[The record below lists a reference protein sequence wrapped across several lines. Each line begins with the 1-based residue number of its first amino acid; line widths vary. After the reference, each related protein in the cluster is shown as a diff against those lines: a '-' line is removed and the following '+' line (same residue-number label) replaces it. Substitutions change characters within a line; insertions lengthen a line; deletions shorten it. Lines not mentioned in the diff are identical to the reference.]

1 MEANVM
7 ALPLIGGLLSSVGD
21 IAGTWVKGKME
32 EKKAQTEIKVAKA
45 KAEATVYE
53 KQATGEL
60 DMEKSLTEQMGGSW
74 KDEAWTIFFIAVL
87 AGCFLPWTQ
96 DAVKEG
102 FVFLDESTPDW
113 FANCIYISISASFG
127 YRVGKAGMGMIGTI
141 KNGNKI
147 QKKELVKKDD

>member
-1 MEANVM
+1 M
-7 ALPLIGGLLSSVGD
+7 AIPLIGGLLGAVGD

-32 EKKAQTEIKVAKA
+32 EKRAHTEIKVAKA

-87 AGCFLPWTQ
+87 AGCFIPWTQ
-96 DAVKEG
+96 DAVKQG
-102 FVFLDESTPDW
+102 FIFLDESTPDW

-127 YRVGKAGMGMIGTI
+127 YRVAKGGVGMIGAV
-141 KNGNKI
+141 KGNNKVS
-147 QKKELVKKDD
+147 KKVTKEE

>member
-1 MEANVM
+1 M

-87 AGCFLPWTQ
+87 ACCFLPFTQ
-96 DAVKEG
+96 DAVQIG
-102 FVFLDESTPDW
+102 FIFLDESTPDW
-113 FANCIYISISASFG
+113 FALCIYISISASFG
-127 YRVGKAGMGMIGTI
+127 YRVGKGAIGAI
-141 KNGNKI
+141 REVKG
-147 QKKELVKKDD
+147 QKAVAPKKAQKEAE

>member
-1 MEANVM
+1 M
-7 ALPLIGGLLSSVGD
+7 AIPLIGGLLGAVGD
-21 IAGTWVKGKME
+21 IAGTWVKGKMD
-32 EKKAQTEIKVAKA
+32 EKKALTSIKVAKA

-87 AGCFLPWTQ
+87 AGCFIPYTQ
-96 DAVKEG
+96 EAVKEG
-102 FVFLDESTPDW
+102 FIFLDESTPDW

-127 YRVGKAGMGMIGTI
+127 YRVGKAGMGMINTV
-141 KNGNKI
+141 KRPPQQPK
-147 QKKELVKKDD
+147 QKAEPKQE

>member
-1 MEANVM
+1 M

-87 AGCFLPWTQ
+87 ACCFLPFTQ
-96 DAVKEG
+96 DAVRKG
-102 FVFLDESTPDW
+102 FIFLDESTPDW
-113 FANCIYISISASFG
+113 FAHCIYISISASFG
-127 YRVGKAGMGMIGTI
+127 YRVGKGAIGAI
-141 KNGNKI
+141 REVKG
-147 QKKELVKKDD
+147 QKAVAPKKAQKEAE

>member
-1 MEANVM
+1 M
-7 ALPLIGGLLSSVGD
+7 AIPLIGGLLGAVGD
-21 IAGTWVKGKME
+21 IAGSWVKGKVE
-32 EKKAQTEIKVAKA
+32 EKKALTSIKVAKA

-127 YRVGKAGMGMIGTI
+127 YRVAKGGMGMIGA
-141 KNGNKI
+141 
-147 QKKELVKKDD
+147 VKKPPQQPKQKVEPKQE

>member
-1 MEANVM
+1 M
-7 ALPLIGGLLSSVGD
+7 AIPLIGGLLGAVGD
-21 IAGTWVKGKME
+21 IAGSWVKGKVE
-32 EKKAQTEIKVAKA
+32 EKKALTSIKVARA

-87 AGCFLPWTQ
+87 AGCFIPYTQ
-96 DAVKEG
+96 DAVQKG

-127 YRVGKAGMGMIGTI
+127 YRVAKGGMGMIGA
-141 KNGNKI
+141 
-147 QKKELVKKDD
+147 VKKPPQQPKQKVEPKQE

>member
-1 MEANVM
+1 M
-7 ALPLIGGLLSSVGD
+7 AIPLIGGLLGAVGD
-21 IAGTWVKGKME
+21 IAGSWVKGKVE
-32 EKKAQTEIKVAKA
+32 EKKALTSIKVARA

-87 AGCFLPWTQ
+87 AGCFIPYTQ
-96 DAVKEG
+96 DAVQKG

-127 YRVGKAGMGMIGTI
+127 YRVAKGGMGMIGA
-141 KNGNKI
+141 
-147 QKKELVKKDD
+147 VKKKPPQPTQPKQKVEPKQE